1 MRCKILSD
9 SFPTNCIAVLTI
21 GGCLIWLCIS
31 GYLGMQKLEAAGI
44 ISVSMLVMY
53 YVLTYLERT
62 ARLRQI
68 KRNWELAGEKVHLIE
83 SVAKLEES
91 YFSTI
96 QSMAAAI
103 DTNSTYSNGHSAR
116 VAGFAVKI
124 GRAMGLCQDEL
135 DTLERAALLHDIGSI
150 YIPDHVW
157 RKEGP
162 LTVEE
167 QSLVRQHPVL
177 GAEILDS
184 VTSLKQESQAILH
197 HHERYDGTGYPYGLK
212 GLAIPLESRI
222 LAVADAFDAMT
233 SERPY
238 RSVLNMRDA
247 LEELYSNAG
256 NQFDPRV
263 VEGFLT
269 VLDDITRETE
279 IMPFPDKRF
288 GARVY
293 SMVGNC

>member
-1 MRCKILSD
+1 MQCKILSD
-9 SFPTNCIAVLTI
+9 NFPTNCMAVLTI
-21 GGCLIWLCIS
+21 GGCLIWLCMP
-31 GYLGMQKLEAAGI
+31 GYLGMQRLEAAGV

-62 ARLRQI
+62 ARLSQI
-68 KRNWELAGEKVHLIE
+68 KKNWELAGEKVHLME
-83 SVAKLEES
+83 SISKLEEN
-91 YFSTI
+91 YLSTI
-96 QSMAAAI
+96 QSIAAAI
-103 DTNSTYSNGHSAR
+103 DANATYSSGHSAR

-135 DTLERAALLHDIGSI
+135 DSLERAALLHDIGTI

-167 QSLVRQHPVL
+167 QSLVRQHSVL
-177 GAEILDS
+177 GAEIIDS
-184 VTSLKQESQAILH
+184 VKSLKQESLAIMH

-238 RSVLNMRDA
+238 RDVLNMRDA

-256 NQFDPRV
+256 SQFDPRV

-279 IMPFPDKRF
+279 VVTFANKRF

>member
-1 MRCKILSD
+1 MRYKILSD

-31 GYLGMQKLEAAGI
+31 GYMGMQKLEAAGV

-83 SVAKLEES
+83 SIGKLEES

-103 DTNSTYSNGHSAR
+103 DANSTYSNGHSAR

>member
-1 MRCKILSD
+1 VQR
-9 SFPTNCIAVLTI
+9 
-21 GGCLIWLCIS
+21 
-31 GYLGMQKLEAAGI
+31 LEAAGV

-62 ARLRQI
+62 ARLSQI
-68 KRNWELAGEKVHLIE
+68 KKNWELAGEKVHLMENIDR
-83 SVAKLEES
+83 LEEG
-91 YFSTI
+91 YLSTI

-103 DTNSTYSNGHSAR
+103 DANTNYSSGHSAR
-116 VAGFAVKI
+116 VAGFAMKI

-135 DTLERAALLHDIGSI
+135 ASLDRAAHLHDIGTI
-150 YIPDHVW
+150 YIPEHIW

-162 LTVEE
+162 LTAEE

-177 GAEILDS
+177 GAEIIDS
-184 VTSLKQESQAILH
+184 VNSLKQETQAILH

-238 RSVLNMRDA
+238 RDVLNMRDA

-256 NQFDPRV
+256 SQFDPRV
-263 VEGFLT
+263 VEAFLM
-269 VLDDITRETE
+269 VLDDISRETE
-279 IMPFPDKRF
+279 VVTFSQKRF

>member
-1 MRCKILSD
+1 MQCKIISD

-21 GGCLIWLCIS
+21 GGSVLWLCVT
-31 GYLGMQKLEAAGI
+31 GCLGGQRLETAGI

-62 ARLRQI
+62 ARLAQI
-68 KRNWELAGEKVHLIE
+68 KKNWELAGEKVHLME
-83 SVAKLEES
+83 SIDRLEEG
-91 YFSTI
+91 YLSTI
-96 QSMAAAI
+96 QSMAAAV
-103 DTNSTYSNGHSAR
+103 DANTNYSSGHSTR
-116 VAGFAVKI
+116 VAGFALKI
-124 GRAMGLCQDEL
+124 GRIMGMCQEEL
-135 DTLERAALLHDIGSI
+135 DVLERAAHLHDLGTI
-150 YIPDHVW
+150 YIPERIW
-157 RKEGP
+157 RKEGE
-162 LTVEE
+162 LTAEE

-177 GAEILDS
+177 GAEIIDS
-184 VTSLKQESQAILH
+184 VSSMKHESQAVLH

-238 RSVLNMRDA
+238 RNVINMRDA

-256 NQFDPRV
+256 SQFDPRV
-263 VEGFLT
+263 VEAFLT

-279 IMPFPDKRF
+279 VVAFPQKRF

>member
-1 MRCKILSD
+1 MQCKILSD
-9 SFPTNCIAVLTI
+9 NFPTNCIAVLTM
-21 GGCLIWLCIS
+21 GGCIIWLCIS
-31 GYLGMQKLEAAGI
+31 GYLGVQRLEAAGV

-62 ARLRQI
+62 ARLSQI
-68 KRNWELAGEKVHLIE
+68 KKNWELAGEKVHLMENIGR
-83 SVAKLEES
+83 LEEG
-91 YFSTI
+91 YLSTI

-103 DTNSTYSNGHSAR
+103 DANANYSSGHSAR
-116 VAGFAVKI
+116 VAGFAMKI

-135 DTLERAALLHDIGSI
+135 DSLDRAAHLHDIGSI
-150 YIPDHVW
+150 YIPEHVW

-162 LTVEE
+162 LTAEE

-177 GAEILDS
+177 GAEIIDS
-184 VTSLKQESQAILH
+184 VNSLKQETQAILH

-238 RSVLNMRDA
+238 RNVLNMRDA

-256 NQFDPRV
+256 SQFDPRV
-263 VEGFLT
+263 VEAFLM

-279 IMPFPDKRF
+279 VVTFSQKRF

>member
-1 MRCKILSD
+1 MQCKILSD
-9 SFPTNCIAVLTI
+9 NFPTNCIAVLTI
-21 GGCLIWLCIS
+21 GGCLVWLCIS
-31 GYLGMQKLEAAGI
+31 GYLGMQRLEAAGV
-44 ISVSMLVMY
+44 ISVTMLVMY

-62 ARLRQI
+62 ARLNQI
-68 KRNWELAGEKVHLIE
+68 KKNWELAGEKVHLME
-83 SVAKLEES
+83 SIGKLEDG
-91 YFSTI
+91 YLATI

-103 DTNSTYSNGHSAR
+103 DANATYSNGHSAR
-116 VAGFAVKI
+116 VSGFALKI

-135 DTLERAALLHDIGSI
+135 DSLERAALLHDIGSI

-162 LTVEE
+162 LTAEE

-177 GAEILDS
+177 GAEIIDS
-184 VTSLKQESQAILH
+184 VNSFKQETKAILH

-238 RSVLNMRDA
+238 RSELNMRDA

-256 NQFDPRV
+256 SQFDPRV
-263 VEGFLT
+263 VESFLM

-279 IMPFPDKRF
+279 VVTFPQKRF

>member
-1 MRCKILSD
+1 MQCKILSD
-9 SFPTNCIAVLTI
+9 NFSTNCIAVLTI

-31 GYLGMQKLEAAGI
+31 GYLGMQRLEAAGV
-44 ISVSMLVMY
+44 ISVTMFVMY
-53 YVLTYLERT
+53 HVLSYLERSS
-62 ARLRQI
+62 RLSQI
-68 KRNWELAGEKVHLIE
+68 KRNWELAGEKVHLMENITR
-83 SVAKLEES
+83 LEEG
-91 YFSTI
+91 YLSTI
-96 QSMAAAI
+96 HSMAAAI
-103 DTNSTYSNGHSAR
+103 DANAAYSNGHSTR

-124 GRAMGLCQDEL
+124 GHAMGLCQDEL
-135 DTLERAALLHDIGSI
+135 DSLERAAMLHDIGTI
-150 YIPDHVW
+150 YIPDHIL

-162 LTVEE
+162 LSAEE

-177 GAEILDS
+177 GAEIIDS
-184 VTSLKQESQAILH
+184 VNSLKQESQAILH

-212 GLAIPLESRI
+212 GLSIPLESRI

-238 RSVLNMRDA
+238 RSELNMREA

-263 VEGFLT
+263 VEAFLM

-279 IMPFPDKRF
+279 VVPFSQKRF

>member
-1 MRCKILSD
+1 MQCKIISD
-9 SFPTNCIAVLTI
+9 NFPTNCIAVLTV
-21 GGCLIWLCIS
+21 GGCLIWFGITGS
-31 GYLGMQKLEAAGI
+31 LGVQRLEAAGV

-53 YVLTYLERT
+53 YLLTYLERT
-62 ARLRQI
+62 ARLSQI
-68 KRNWELAGEKVHLIE
+68 KKNWELAGEKVHLMENIDR
-83 SVAKLEES
+83 LEEG
-91 YFSTI
+91 YLSTI
-96 QSMAAAI
+96 QSMVAAI
-103 DTNSTYSNGHSAR
+103 DANMNYSNGHSSR
-116 VAGFAVKI
+116 VAGFALKI
-124 GRAMGLCQDEL
+124 GRVMGLCQDEL
-135 DTLERAALLHDIGSI
+135 DALERAALLHDVGSI
-150 YIPDHVW
+150 YIPEHVW

-162 LTVEE
+162 LTSEE

-177 GAEILDS
+177 GAEIIDTVS
-184 VTSLKQESQAILH
+184 SMKQEAQAILH

-238 RSVLNMRDA
+238 RNVINMRDA

-256 NQFDPRV
+256 GQFDPRV
-263 VEGFLT
+263 VEAFLM

-279 IMPFPDKRF
+279 VIPFSQKRF